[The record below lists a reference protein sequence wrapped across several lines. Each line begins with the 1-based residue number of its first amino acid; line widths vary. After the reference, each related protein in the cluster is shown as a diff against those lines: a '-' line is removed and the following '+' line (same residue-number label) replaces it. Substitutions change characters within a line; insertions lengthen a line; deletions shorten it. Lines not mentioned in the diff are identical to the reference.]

1 MTPGAARRHLG
12 IDATASPEQVR
23 AAWRLW
29 ARMAHP
35 DHGGDPA
42 HFRLLCQARDVLLH
56 SASATPS
63 DQHAAAP
70 DQRAWAPARR
80 RNWREITRRPTRRA
94 AVAAFA
100 LISLCLFLALLPQ
113 VFPGAPLALSAA
125 PAALGAAGAA
135 LYVRDQILVVTADV
149 GHRIVGVTLIW
160 LPLATGQ
167 VVLAE
172 TVGVSLVTVLPL
184 LALPLV
190 ALVAAQNPGAG
201 LWRHPMR

>member
-12 IDATASPEQVR
+12 IDAAASPEQVR

-42 HFRLLCQARDVLLH
+42 QFRLLCQACDVLLH
-56 SASATPS
+56 SASAKPS
-63 DQHAAAP
+63 HQHAAP
-70 DQRAWAPARR
+70 PNQHAWAPAHR

-94 AVAAFA
+94 AVLASA
-100 LISLCLFLALLPQ
+100 LISLGLLLALLPQ
-113 VFPGAPLALSAA
+113 IFPGAPLVLSAA
-125 PAALGAAGAA
+125 PAALGAAGVA
-135 LYVRDQILVVTADV
+135 LYLRDQILVVTADV

-167 VVLAE
+167 VLLAE
-172 TVGVSLVTVLPL
+172 IVGVSLLTVLPL

-190 ALVAAQNPGAG
+190 AVVAAQNPGAG
-201 LWRHPMR
+201 LRRHPMR

>member
-1 MTPGAARRHLG
+1 LTPGAARRHLG
-12 IDATASPEQVR
+12 IDAAASPEQVR

-42 HFRLLCQARDVLLH
+42 QFRLLCQARDVLLH
-56 SASATPS
+56 SASAKPS
-63 DQHAAAP
+63 HQHAAP
-70 DQRAWAPARR
+70 PNQHAWAPAHR

-94 AVAAFA
+94 AVLASA
-100 LISLCLFLALLPQ
+100 LISLGLLLALLPQ
-113 VFPGAPLALSAA
+113 IFPGAPLVLSAA
-125 PAALGAAGAA
+125 PAALGAAGVA
-135 LYVRDQILVVTADV
+135 LYLRDQILVVTADV

-172 TVGVSLVTVLPL
+172 TVGVSLLTVLPL

-190 ALVAAQNPGAG
+190 AVAAAQNPGAG
-201 LWRHPMR
+201 LRRHPMR

>member
-1 MTPGAARRHLG
+1 LTPGAARRHIG
-12 IDATASPEQVR
+12 IDAAASPEQVR

-42 HFRLLCQARDVLLH
+42 QFRLLCQARDVLLH
-56 SASATPS
+56 SASAKPS
-63 DQHAAAP
+63 HQHAAP
-70 DQRAWAPARR
+70 PNQHAWAPAHR

-94 AVAAFA
+94 AVLASA
-100 LISLCLFLALLPQ
+100 LISLGLLLALLPQ
-113 VFPGAPLALSAA
+113 IFPGAPLVLSAA
-125 PAALGAAGAA
+125 PAALGAAGVA
-135 LYVRDQILVVTADV
+135 LYLRDQILVVTADV

-172 TVGVSLVTVLPL
+172 TVGVSLLTVLPL

-190 ALVAAQNPGAG
+190 AVVAAQNPGAG
-201 LWRHPMR
+201 LRRHPMR

>member
-12 IDATASPEQVR
+12 IDAAASPEQVR

-42 HFRLLCQARDVLLH
+42 QFRLLCQARDVLLQ

-63 DQHAAAP
+63 HQHAAP
-70 DQRAWAPARR
+70 PNQHAWAPAHR

-94 AVAAFA
+94 AVLASA
-100 LISLCLFLALLPQ
+100 LISLGLVLALLPHI
-113 VFPGAPLALSAA
+113 FPGAPLVLSAA
-125 PAALGAAGAA
+125 PAALGAAGVA
-135 LYVRDQILVVTADV
+135 LYLRDQILVVTADV

-172 TVGVSLVTVLPL
+172 TVGVSLLTVLPL

-190 ALVAAQNPGAG
+190 AVVAAQNPGAG
-201 LWRHPMR
+201 LRRHPMR

>member
-12 IDATASPEQVR
+12 IDAAASPEQVR

-42 HFRLLCQARDVLLH
+42 QFLLLCQARDVLLH
-56 SASATPS
+56 SASAKPS
-63 DQHAAAP
+63 HQHAAP
-70 DQRAWAPARR
+70 PNQHAWAPAHR

-94 AVAAFA
+94 AVLASA
-100 LISLCLFLALLPQ
+100 LISLGLLLALLPQ
-113 VFPGAPLALSAA
+113 IFPGAPLVLSAA
-125 PAALGAAGAA
+125 PAALGAAGVA
-135 LYVRDQILVVTADV
+135 LYLRDQILVVTADV

-172 TVGVSLVTVLPL
+172 TVGVSLLTVLPL

-190 ALVAAQNPGAG
+190 AVVAAQNPGAG
-201 LWRHPMR
+201 LRRHPMR